1 MPNRCA
7 QADRVSPDDLM
18 RSENIAPVV
27 SQRTLPVKF
36 VVRAPR
42 NVLCQIIAYTPPR
55 ADNAAMKLNIPPILA
70 LRGLSQTDL
79 ANGIGVNRSYIS
91 ELISGR
97 KEPSFEILRK
107 LGTFLQVPV
116 AALIDDPLATRAPTQ
131 APETTP
137 DHQPPTTPDHQ
148 PPGFRETQA
157 EPFTFRESAPPSMAK
172 DVFKAL
178 SSAAAHPVSYR
189 ATGAIPAFSMC
200 PGDILVVD
208 LATPGRD
215 GDLIL
220 VGLTDANGFN
230 AVTLVRKLHGTFA
243 LAANPTDPTPVI
255 DMAGDPRAAWR
266 GTIKGLI
273 RDTV

>member
-1 MPNRCA
+1 MPSRCA

-18 RSENIAPVV
+18 RSENIASVV
-27 SQRTLPVKF
+27 SQRTLPVKS

-42 NVLCQIIAYTPPR
+42 NVVCQIIACTPLR

-131 APETTP
+131 APEA
-137 DHQPPTTPDHQ
+137 TPDHQ

-255 DMAGDPRAAWR
+255 DMTGDPRAAWR